1 MSERSV
7 GTPLRMEHVV
17 RPVYVLLQI
26 GGGGVVVVVG
36 MGVVVVV
43 VGTGV
48 VVVVVVG
55 LGVVVVVVVGV
66 GVVVVVVGTGVVEV
80 VVGGVG
86 VVKLTHCSLSLP
98 KHHPD
103 LSVIKKSGVLIFA
116 QYASTVMSCTEFTL
130 HVA

>member
-1 MSERSV
+1 MA
-7 GTPLRMEHVV
+7 HVV
-17 RPVYVLLQI
+17 RFVYVLLQI

-43 VGTGV
+43 VGFGV
-48 VVVVVVG
+48 VVVVVG
-55 LGVVVVVVVGV
+55 FGVVVVVVVGV
-66 GVVVVVVGTGVVEV
+66 GVVVVVVGMGVVEV

-86 VVKLTHCSLSLP
+86 VVKLTHCNLFLP

-130 HVA
+130 HVV

>member
-1 MSERSV
+1 
-7 GTPLRMEHVV
+7 MEHVV

-43 VGTGV
+43 VGSGV

-55 LGVVVVVVVGV
+55 FGVVVVVVVGV

-103 LSVIKKSGVLIFA
+103 LSVIKKSGTLNFA
-116 QYASTVMSCTEFTL
+116 HHASTVMPCTEFTL
-130 HVA
+130 HDV

>member
-1 MSERSV
+1 
-7 GTPLRMEHVV
+7 LRMAHVV

-26 GGGGVVVVVG
+26 GGGGVVVVVVVG
-36 MGVVVVV
+36 AGVLVVV
-43 VGTGV
+43 VGA
-48 VVVVVVG
+48 
-55 LGVVVVVVVGV
+55 GVVVVVVVGV
-66 GVVVVVVGTGVVEV
+66 GVVVVVVGTGVVVVVGAAVVEV

-86 VVKLTHCSLSLP
+86 VVKLTHCSLFLP